1 MYNMS
6 TGTEV
11 HMESA
16 CTYFNWYETPVIV
29 CHCLETWLQYE
40 GLYYYFVLC
49 RCFVE
54 RLSLASAV
62 WTSTSVISL
71 MVFVIFL
78 VIFYSLMPF
87 VLKASGA
94 VVVNLSLLTAD
105 IFTLV
110 FGIFLFKFH
119 VSYAYTLHV
128 YMHTSSNKSSKYTTY
143 TATTT
148 ATHVLQ
154 CNR

>member
-1 MYNMS
+1 
-6 TGTEV
+6 
-11 HMESA
+11 
-16 CTYFNWYETPVIV
+16 
-29 CHCLETWLQYE
+29 
-40 GLYYYFVLC
+40 
-49 RCFVE
+49 
-54 RLSLASAV
+54 
-62 WTSTSVISL
+62 
-71 MVFVIFL
+71 
-78 VIFYSLMPF
+78 MPF

-143 TATTT
+143 TAT

>member
-1 MYNMS
+1 MK
-6 TGTEV
+6 V
-11 HMESA
+11 
-16 CTYFNWYETPVIV
+16 
-29 CHCLETWLQYE
+29 
-40 GLYYYFVLC
+40 LYYYFVLC

-62 WTSTSVISL
+62 WSSTSVVSL
-71 MVFVIFL
+71 MVFVACL
-78 VIFYSLMPF
+78 VLFYSLMPF

-128 YMHTSSNKSSKYTTY
+128 FMHTSSKYTTY